1 MNEWKVLSNP
11 VGGEYVYQVYRI
23 RNHKEPM
30 HSGNI
35 QLRGPVFDSQEEAQ
49 AYADA
54 INESAAEKSSVC
66 TLLVPVLQ
74 RTRNLRELESLEY
87 DDEREIVYA
96 RFSNGGT
103 KVVDVAM
110 DSGTS
115 MILDIVRRIV

>member
-11 VGGEYVYQVYRI
+11 IGGEYVYQVYRI
-23 RNHKEPM
+23 RNPKEPM

-35 QLRGPVFDSQEEAQ
+35 QTRGPAFDSQEEAQ

-54 INESAAEKSSVC
+54 INESAAEMSSVC
-66 TLLVPVLQ
+66 TLLAPVLQ
-74 RTRNLRELESLEY
+74 RTRNLRDLESLEY
-87 DDEREIVYA
+87 DDEREMVYA

-103 KVVDVAM
+103 KVVNVAM

>member
-11 VGGEYVYQVYRI
+11 IGGEYVYQVYRI
-23 RNHKEPM
+23 RNPKEPM

-35 QLRGPVFDSQEEAQ
+35 QTRGPVFDSQEEAQ

-66 TLLVPVLQ
+66 TLLVLVLQ
-74 RTRNLRELESLEY
+74 RTRNLRDLESLEY
-87 DDEREIVYA
+87 DDEREMVHA

-103 KVVDVAM
+103 KVINVAM